1 MYYIIDS
8 DTINKKKGNYRFL
21 GGRIMKRKYFFE
33 ILTFLMISIAV
44 FGCGAKTKTEND
56 RIYLSGGW
64 SYALSEGDAAQMK
77 FQPLSDDA
85 LFDLSNLVEGGRGF
99 IWLCRSFT
107 LGENLSDVPVAVYLG
122 RITIADETYLNG
134 TYIGGEGRMPP
145 NEFSAWNTARFYP
158 LPQTLIE
165 KENNLIVKIW
175 IDGEGS
181 IVSRPFIGK
190 AADAKRAAN
199 YEAFWNSRINLIFA
213 FLMIVIAGYHFLM
226 WLKDRTG
233 RENLMFALINI
244 LSAMYL
250 SVFYYADLPG
260 VSGNPLPFLFFQ
272 KVFSSALPFL
282 FPFLV
287 TLFIQSFL
295 NEHECRKIF
304 FVRLAITLIPIAIV
318 LCAPS
323 YQVLRSMRW
332 TQVFLVPP
340 LIYILF
346 ILCRGVVTHN
356 PDAKALLIGF
366 SPLVAS
372 VLLDLLVHG
381 VLKIYDFPYIS
392 SLGWQLVIVTLL
404 FILANRFANSRLE
417 VEELN
422 RTLEQ
427 KVEKRTAE
435 LKESNSK
442 LSQANVELEVK
453 NGLLADAKRR
463 ADRDMKLAVYVQ
475 NSFYEGMRP
484 AFKDWDIAYT
494 FRPAAGVSGDLYDF
508 FHDGENL
515 QGVGL
520 FDVSGHGIASGLV
533 TMLAKTVI
541 DRKFKEGLA
550 LPFNKVMKEINE
562 QIVLAKGD
570 IENYLT
576 GVILRM
582 KGDHVEYI
590 NAGHPKVFFR
600 SGKSGKVVPIELKNS
615 DSSGGIIGMTGIEP
629 DFRTIA
635 FPVHEGDSI
644 LLYTDCMSES
654 KNKTAEEYGTDRIA
668 QSFSHVDGSS
678 KKMLKEILS
687 EFESF
692 TAGSEIKDDLTVIV
706 LTYKPH
712 KADAMNV

>member
-1 MYYIIDS
+1 M
-8 DTINKKKGNYRFL
+8 
-21 GGRIMKRKYFFE
+21 
-33 ILTFLMISIAV
+33 
-44 FGCGAKTKTEND
+44 
-56 RIYLSGGW
+56 
-64 SYALSEGDAAQMK
+64 
-77 FQPLSDDA
+77 
-85 LFDLSNLVEGGRGF
+85 
-99 IWLCRSFT
+99 
-107 LGENLSDVPVAVYLG
+107 
-122 RITIADETYLNG
+122 
-134 TYIGGEGRMPP
+134 
-145 NEFSAWNTARFYP
+145 
-158 LPQTLIE
+158 
-165 KENNLIVKIW
+165 
-175 IDGEGS
+175 
-181 IVSRPFIGK
+181 
-190 AADAKRAAN
+190 
-199 YEAFWNSRINLIFA
+199 
-213 FLMIVIAGYHFLM
+213 
-226 WLKDRTG
+226 
-233 RENLMFALINI
+233 
-244 LSAMYL
+244 
-250 SVFYYADLPG
+250 
-260 VSGNPLPFLFFQ
+260 
-272 KVFSSALPFL
+272 
-282 FPFLV
+282 
-287 TLFIQSFL
+287 
-295 NEHECRKIF
+295 
-304 FVRLAITLIPIAIV
+304 
-318 LCAPS
+318 
-323 YQVLRSMRW
+323 
-332 TQVFLVPP
+332 
-340 LIYILF
+340 
-346 ILCRGVVTHN
+346 
-356 PDAKALLIGF
+356 
-366 SPLVAS
+366 
-372 VLLDLLVHG
+372 
-381 VLKIYDFPYIS
+381 
-392 SLGWQLVIVTLL
+392 
-404 FILANRFANSRLE
+404 E

-442 LSQANVELEVK
+442 LSQANGELEVK

-484 AFKDWDIAYT
+484 TFKDWDIAYT

-541 DRKFKEGLA
+541 DRKFKEGLD

-629 DFRTIA
+629 DFRTIG

-668 QSFSHVDGSS
+668 KSFSHVDGSS

-712 KADAMNV
+712 RADAMNV